1 LRTTKENLEDLEQ
14 SEIRTMLMRLPNL
27 DVTRVS
33 PVTSSNSNLA
43 VALLKLLLLQI
54 IAQAQNLR
62 HETMERQLYEDGAL

>member
-1 LRTTKENLEDLEQ
+1 
-14 SEIRTMLMRLPNL
+14 MLMRLPNL